1 MDNSAHVVF
10 NAWDR
15 SYFSILK
22 KEIHNLAF
30 SAGFNEQKIAQIDI
44 VVAEI
49 TSNLVKHAGGGEL
62 LVRIVAET
70 IPYIELISID
80 SGIGMTDP
88 RKMIDDGMSTA
99 NTLGNG
105 LGAIR
110 RLSDVFDIYSLKD
123 WGTILLARLYKDTP
137 DQSVKKPSA
146 EVKTIIV
153 AKTGET
159 LSGDAAYFDI
169 NARRAKIFLGDGL
182 GHGPEANKAVQKA
195 IEAIKVFPGEAPIDI
210 LRFLHTEVKKTRG
223 LVGTVVVY
231 SFDEKK
237 WRICG
242 IGNIATRIQEANT
255 SKTYMSYNG
264 VIGMNIPNTLNEQ
277 EVAREHG
284 QILIMCSDGIKSRW
298 DIQKFTGIL
307 KCDLSILA
315 AAIYKD
321 FARHTDDISIVVS
334 RINTKVQ

>member
-110 RLSDVFDIYSLKD
+110 RLSDVFVDLRR
-123 WGTILLARLYKDTP
+123 LAK
-137 DQSVKKPSA
+137 
-146 EVKTIIV
+146 
-153 AKTGET
+153 
-159 LSGDAAYFDI
+159 
-169 NARRAKIFLGDGL
+169 
-182 GHGPEANKAVQKA
+182 QKA
-195 IEAIKVFPGEAPIDI
+195 NCLNLYRPV
-210 LRFLHTEVKKTRG
+210 LFL
-223 LVGTVVVY
+223 
-231 SFDEKK
+231 
-237 WRICG
+237 
-242 IGNIATRIQEANT
+242 
-255 SKTYMSYNG
+255 
-264 VIGMNIPNTLNEQ
+264 
-277 EVAREHG
+277 
-284 QILIMCSDGIKSRW
+284 
-298 DIQKFTGIL
+298 
-307 KCDLSILA
+307 
-315 AAIYKD
+315 
-321 FARHTDDISIVVS
+321 
-334 RINTKVQ
+334 